1 MNVQA
6 IVYYSLLKCHWAMLR
21 MSYPYIKM
29 HRGDSLDGL
38 PEHFRQL
45 ALQVAPP
52 HRNQYR
58 GDAET
63 NDVDGFVVRVMEKWI
78 TLW

>member
-1 MNVQA
+1 
-6 IVYYSLLKCHWAMLR
+6 
-21 MSYPYIKM
+21 M

-52 HRNQYR
+52 HRDQYR

>member
-1 MNVQA
+1 
-6 IVYYSLLKCHWAMLR
+6 MLR

-52 HRNQYR
+52 HRDQSR
-58 GDAET
+58 GDTAVT
-63 NDVDGFVVRVMEKWI
+63 AGFRRNQ
-78 TLW
+78 